1 MNFLLHQQRSPGA
14 VVPIP
19 EDLRPLMEEMS
30 REVLRAQPQDVVHF
44 LADYLEERLVRRENL
59 RLAERVVDNVLDHS
73 LEIVALLETAGIDAE
88 RAEAAVKC
96 IRQEF
101 HRHFETRTDDE
112 RLREA
117 FRERQ
122 VLDRL
127 VKECGFSEQEARR
140 ASAIIEQA
148 YRTFYYR
155 NAYKAEPQ
163 PSARD
168 QDWRQAAKHS
178 LAIYAQT
185 GPTKEQMEAA
195 AIRIQAAYRGYF
207 SRKRQ
212 QWDQKATLIQRAFRQ
227 HQNRKARLDDTDS
240 EILNY
245 VILRPGYQDS
255 EASFSPSENIRQLI
269 NVAVGDG
276 SEGPLEQPSPNLEQA
291 ATLIQSVYRGHRRR
305 AQLESNPVNL
315 SVNSTKFD
323 PASAATLLQSVVRG
337 HQTRQKHQ
345 QHQEQREHEMA
356 TLLQVS
362 DETSEADVCLSLS
375 LPVCDPELIKPS
387 KHFAVTRPGLSRP

>member
-30 REVLRAQPQDVVHF
+30 REVLRAQPQDAVHF
-44 LADYLEERLVRRENL
+44 LADYLEERLVRRENR
-59 RLAERVVDNVLDHS
+59 RLAERVVDNVLDHTI
-73 LEIVALLETAGIDAE
+73 EIVALLETAGIETE

-127 VKECGFSEQEARR
+127 IKECGFSEQEARH

-155 NAYKAEPQ
+155 NAYKTEPH
-163 PSARD
+163 PAARD

-178 LAIYAQT
+178 LGIYAQT
-185 GPTKEQMEAA
+185 EPTKEEMETA

-227 HQNRKARLDDTDS
+227 HQNRKANLDDADS
-240 EILNY
+240 EI
-245 VILRPGYQDS
+245 VAHEILRPGYQDS

-269 NVAVGDG
+269 NIVVGIDNKQT
-276 SEGPLEQPSPNLEQA
+276 EEQPNPNLEEA
-291 ATLIQSVYRGHRRR
+291 ATLIQSVYRGHRKR
-305 AQLESNPVNL
+305 AQFESSPIPPVN
-315 SVNSTKFD
+315 SAKID
-323 PASAATLLQSVVRG
+323 PESAATLLQSVVRG

-345 QHQEQREHEMA
+345 KHQEQTHHEMA
-356 TLLQVS
+356 TLLQSHARGYLVR
-362 DETSEADVCLSLS
+362 
-375 LPVCDPELIKPS
+375 KQ
-387 KHFAVTRPGLSRP
+387 RSRQRDTVAPDQASGASSFQ

>member
-19 EDLRPLMEEMS
+19 EDLRPLLEEMS
-30 REVLRAQPQDVVHF
+30 REVLRAQPQNVVQF
-44 LADYLEERLVRRENL
+44 LADYLEERLVRRENR

-73 LEIVALLETAGIDAE
+73 VEIVALLETAGIEPE

-127 VKECGFSEQEARR
+127 VKECGFSEQEARQ
-140 ASAIIEQA
+140 ASSIIEQA

-155 NAYKAEPQ
+155 NTYKAEPQ
-163 PSARD
+163 PAARD

-185 GPTKEQMEAA
+185 GPTKEQMETA
-195 AIRIQAAYRGYF
+195 AIRIQAAYRGYY

-227 HQNRKARLDDTDS
+227 HQNRKVNLDDTDS

-245 VILRPGYQDS
+245 EILCPGYQDS
-255 EASFSPSENIRQLI
+255 EASFSPSADIRQLI
-269 NVAVGDG
+269 SVAVGSVGDNG
-276 SEGPLEQPSPNLEQA
+276 TLKQPSPNLEEA

-305 AQLESNPVNL
+305 VQLESAPTDPPVN
-315 SVNSTKFD
+315 TAKFD
-323 PASAATLLQSVVRG
+323 PESAATLLQSVVRG
-337 HQTRQKHQ
+337 HQMRQKHQ
-345 QHQEQREHEMA
+345 EQQGQTQHEMA
-356 TLLQVS
+356 TLLQSHARGYLVRKHRS
-362 DETSEADVCLSLS
+362 RQRDTVAS
-375 LPVCDPELIKPS
+375 LPAPDQ
-387 KHFAVTRPGLSRP
+387 ASRASSCQ